1 MRKAKGG
8 ENGVRGEG
16 REVGRGREMR
26 REVKEVESRRG
37 RGEERR
43 GEWVWGWGRGEEKK
57 KVESWREVGK

>member
-1 MRKAKGG
+1 MRKANGG

-26 REVKEVESRRG
+26 REVKEVEVESRRG

-43 GEWVWGWGRGEEKK
+43 VGVG
-57 KVESWREVGK
+57 VGKR

>member
-1 MRKAKGG
+1 MRKANGG

-43 GEWVWGWGRGEEKK
+43 VGVG
-57 KVESWREVGK
+57 VGKR